1 MESMLLIAEHWQECC
16 GFSATSRSV
25 VNCGWDIVMGPEN
38 IDSELI
44 DRDRAI
50 DHTIILSSVR
60 TGSDA
65 FSFRSIIHG
74 SFGQTN
80 SRFRAAIRFSREI
93 RFHAAAS
100 LNLTNRFGLRKRVLE
115 HTRISPKTKGIRR
128 NIFPSP
134 PPPIYPAG
142 IANQSAKR
150 EGRGSDRKGKSAIP
164 R

>member
-1 MESMLLIAEHWQECC
+1 MD
-16 GFSATSRSV
+16 RS
-25 VNCGWDIVMGPEN
+25 DKRI
-38 IDSELI
+38 
-44 DRDRAI
+44 RD
-50 DHTIILSSVR
+50 
-60 TGSDA
+60 
-65 FSFRSIIHG
+65 
-74 SFGQTN
+74 FGQRYV
-80 SRFRAAIRFSREI
+80 SRVEEREI

>member
-1 MESMLLIAEHWQECC
+1 
-16 GFSATSRSV
+16 
-25 VNCGWDIVMGPEN
+25 MGPEN

-50 DHTIILSSVR
+50 DHTIIYSILRSNRIRRIFISIDHPWIVG
-60 TGSDA
+60 TNEFAISGSDT
-65 FSFRSIIHG
+65 FLE
-74 SFGQTN
+74 
-80 SRFRAAIRFSREI
+80 REI

-134 PPPIYPAG
+134 PPPMYPAG